1 MCSLLRVG
9 PMTLSDIQTGK
20 INVLGARIVLSVIWM
35 IAFSGCVGL
44 FVKDYGV
51 VARDSKKVR
60 EDGEPV
66 VSSENIPSI
75 SQGFNPGPSEGKFP
89 KTTSGHHGI
98 DILGKK
104 GTPVI
109 SCAAGI
115 VIDAFFDIF
124 YGHRVVIEHGQDE
137 NGLPVRSKYFHL
149 QRRSV
154 KKGDNV
160 NRGQQIGTL
169 GRTGLLAGFPHL
181 HFEIRVGDPLD
192 PLVFESINPHRFWV
206 DGIGVITCYDSSRQ
220 WLNTPFRTTYPVPC
234 LGVDW
239 Q

>member
-1 MCSLLRVG
+1 MLML
-9 PMTLSDIQTGK
+9 
-20 INVLGARIVLSVIWM
+20 N
-35 IAFSGCVGL
+35 GCVGL
-44 FVKDYGV
+44 FVKEYGV
-51 VARDSKKVR
+51 VARDNKKIR
-60 EDGEPV
+60 KDGKAV

-75 SQGFNPGPSEGKFP
+75 SQGFNPGPSEGRFP

-115 VIDAFFDIF
+115 VFDAFFDIF

-137 NGLPVRSKYFHL
+137 NGLTVRSKYFHL
-149 QRRSV
+149 QKRLV
-154 KKGDNV
+154 KKGDKIE
-160 NRGQQIGTL
+160 RGQQIGTL
-169 GRTGLLAGFPHL
+169 GRTGLLAGFSHL

-192 PLVFESINPHRFWV
+192 PLFFESMNPHWFWV
-206 DGIGVITCYDSSRQ
+206 DGIGVITCYDSTRQ
-220 WLNTPFRTTYPVPC
+220 WSDTPFRTTYPVPC